1 MRQSNHFAS
10 RRQFLKQATMTA
22 GAVALPAIVPSTVFG
37 ANAPSQRVH
46 LAMIGVGGRGS
57 AVMNGFLRYD
67 DVRFVAVADAYSDRR
82 ARAKSRLDQHYQD
95 NNAETYADFRDILKR
110 DDVDGVVVCT
120 PDHWHVP
127 VALYAARAGKDMY
140 VEKPLGVSMVWAG
153 ALRKAIK
160 RFGNVFQYGTQ
171 QRSGSD
177 FRRACELVRNGYIGE
192 IERIEA
198 WCPDISEQFNAF
210 HVKQYGSTEPAPV
223 PETLDYDMWNGPS
236 PMRPYTVDRCTC
248 YGTYHLYD
256 YALGF
261 IAGWGAH
268 PLDIA
273 QWGMDMDHTSPVSYE
288 GSGTIPTRGLYD
300 SVSQWDIHCKY
311 ANGLP
316 MRFMSQRPAES
327 VVKKYRKRWVTHG
340 TTFFGTDGWV
350 SVDRSGLYASDPKLL
365 QVKLKASEVHLY
377 NSPAQDRNFVDCIKT
392 RRPTISP
399 LESAIRSDTISHMS
413 DICIRLGRPIQWDP
427 ETETIKDDLQATRLL
442 NRTMRSPWSL

>member
-1 MRQSNHFAS
+1 MQHSNTPVS
-10 RRQFLKQATMTA
+10 RRQFLKKASITA
-22 GAVALPAIVPSTVFG
+22 GALVLPSIVPASVFG
-37 ANAPSQRVH
+37 ANAPSQRVN
-46 LAMIGVGGRGS
+46 LAMIGVGNRGS
-57 AVMNGFLRYD
+57 GVMNGFAQYD
-67 DVRFVAVADAYSDRR
+67 DLRFVAVSDTYQDRR
-82 ARAKSRLDQHYQD
+82 ERAKAQLNKRYGGLIVES
-95 NNAETYADFRDILKR
+95 YADFRDVLKR

-171 QRSGSD
+171 QRSGGN
-177 FRRACELVRNGYIGE
+177 FRFACELVRNGYIGDVK
-192 IERIEA
+192 RIEA

-210 HVKQYGSTEPAPV
+210 QVKQYGSTDPV
-223 PETLDYDMWNGPS
+223 AVPKGLDYNMWTGPS

-248 YGTYHLYD
+248 YGTYHCYD
-256 YALGF
+256 FALGF

-273 QWGMDMDHTSPVSYE
+273 QWGMDTDHTSPVSYE
-288 GSGTIPTRGLYD
+288 GTGTLPTRGLYD
-300 SVSQWDIHCKY
+300 TVSQWDIHCAY

-316 MRFMSQRPAES
+316 MRFMSERTAKS
-327 VVKKYRKRWVTHG
+327 VVMKYRDKWVSHG
-340 TTFFGTDGWV
+340 TTFFGTEGWV
-350 SVDRSGLYASDPKLL
+350 SVDRTGLYTSSSKLK
-365 QVKLKASEVHLY
+365 QVKLKANEIHLY

-392 RRPTISP
+392 RKPTINP

-413 DICIRLGRPIQWDP
+413 DLCVRLGRPIQWDP
-427 ETETIKDDLQATRLL
+427 EKEAIIGDIQATRLL

>member
-1 MRQSNHFAS
+1 
-10 RRQFLKQATMTA
+10 
-22 GAVALPAIVPSTVFG
+22 
-37 ANAPSQRVH
+37 
-46 LAMIGVGGRGS
+46 
-57 AVMNGFLRYD
+57 MNGFLRYD
-67 DVRFVAVADAYSDRR
+67 DVRFVAVSDTYSDRR
-82 ARAKSRLDQHYQD
+82 ERARAQLNQHYGGQV
-95 NNAETYADFRDILKR
+95 AEAYGDFRDVLKR

-153 ALRKAIK
+153 ELRKAVK

-171 QRSGSD
+171 QRSGSA
-177 FRRACELVRNGYIGE
+177 FRRACELVRNGYIGD

-210 HVKQYGSTEPAPV
+210 HVKQYGSTEPVPV
-223 PETLDYDMWNGPS
+223 PKTLDYDMWTGPA

-248 YGTYHLYD
+248 FGTYHCYD
-256 YALGF
+256 FALGF

-273 QWGMDMDHTSPVSYE
+273 QWGMDLDHTSPVSYE
-288 GSGTIPTRGLYD
+288 GTGTIPTRGLYD
-300 SVSQWDIHCKY
+300 TTSQWDIHCTY

-316 MRFMSQRPAES
+316 MRFMSERTAKS
-327 VVKKYRKRWVTHG
+327 VVMSYRKKWITHG

-350 SVDRSGLYASDPKLL
+350 SVDRTGLYTSDPKLT
-365 QVKLKASEVHLY
+365 QVKLKTNEVHLY

-392 RRPTISP
+392 RKPTISP
-399 LESAIRSDTISHMS
+399 LESAIRSDTISHMA
-413 DICIRLGRPIQWDP
+413 DICVRVGRPIKWDP
-427 ETETIKDDLQATRLL
+427 KREAIIDDRQATQLL